1 MSGKKDL
8 SLETLRHSTAHLA
21 ARALLE
27 LFPDTKLTI
36 GPATKTG
43 FFYDFQSETTLKQS
57 DLEKVSERMKEL
69 ANQNIPF
76 THEQISKEEARE
88 MFKDNPFKLELI
100 DNLPGDTVGLSRQGD
115 FYDLCRGGHV
125 DSTSKLKHF
134 ILTGLSGSY
143 WRADRDNAKLQRITG
158 TSFPTSKELRMYL
171 KRVQDAAKYD
181 HRKLGKEMD
190 LFSFQQEG
198 AGFPF
203 YHPKGTQIFNRL
215 KSYMR
220 KIWEKNN
227 YQEIVTPAMLDADLW
242 KRSGH
247 YDHYKDNMYFC
258 DVEDRDYAIKPMNCP
273 GAILTYKQRPHSFRE
288 LPLRLA
294 EFGHVHRFELSGVL
308 HGLFRVR
315 AFTIDDSHI
324 FCMPEQLESEILN
337 SIKIIDDTFKLFE
350 FSNVSYAVST
360 RPEDS
365 MGTTELWDAAT
376 NALTD
381 TLTKAGKKFE
391 ILEGEGAFYGPKI
404 EVTIKDSMDREWQCS
419 TIQIDFFQPQNFD
432 ISYVASGGEK
442 KQPVMIHQAIFGS
455 LERFFGIIIEHLK
468 GHMPF
473 WLAPTQVK
481 VLPITSEHNDYA
493 TSILEKLESQGIR
506 AQLDQSQEPLSAK
519 IKVAQLAKTPWMLVV
534 GDKEVEQ
541 KTVTLRYVTGK
552 QEFGLSIEDVL
563 KKAQELIGESK

>member
-1 MSGKKDL
+1 MAEKKAQ
-8 SLETLRHSTAHLA
+8 SLEILRHSTAHLA
-21 ARALLE
+21 AQALLE
-27 LFPDTKLTI
+27 LFPETKLTI

-43 FFYDFQSETTLKQS
+43 FFYDFQCPTALKQA
-57 DLEKVSERMKEL
+57 DLEKISERMKKL
-69 ANQNIPF
+69 AEANIPF
-76 THEQISKEEARE
+76 THEQISKEKARE
-88 MFKDNPFKLELI
+88 LYKDNPFKLELI
-100 DNLPGDTVGLSRQGD
+100 NNLPGDTVGLARQGE

-125 DSTSKLKHF
+125 ESTGQLKHF

-158 TSFPTSKELRMYL
+158 TAFPTSKELRMHL
-171 KRVQDAAKYD
+171 KKVEAAAKYD

-203 YHPKGTQIFNRL
+203 YHPKGAHIFNGL

-220 KIWEKNN
+220 NVWKKHN
-227 YQEIVTPAMLDADLW
+227 YKEIITPSMLDAELW

-247 YDHYKDNMYFC
+247 YNHYKDNMYFC

-273 GAILTYKQRPHSFRE
+273 GAILTYKERPHSFRE
-288 LPLRLA
+288 LPLRLS

-315 AFTIDDSHI
+315 AFTIDDSHL
-324 FCMPEQLESEILN
+324 FCTTDQLESEILN
-337 SIKIIDDTFKLFE
+337 NINIIDETFKKFN
-350 FSNVSYAVST
+350 FSDVTYAVST

-365 MGTTELWDAAT
+365 MGTEELWETAT

-381 TLTKAGKKFE
+381 TLKKAGKDFV
-391 ILEGEGAFYGPKI
+391 LQEGEGAFYGPKI

-432 ISYVASGGEK
+432 INYVASGGEK

-455 LERFFGIIIEHLK
+455 LERFMGIIIEHLK
-468 GHMPF
+468 GQMPF

-481 VLPITSEHNDYA
+481 VLPITSDHTAYA
-493 TSILEKLESQGIR
+493 QSITKKLEALGIR
-506 AQLDQSQEPLSAK
+506 VELDTNQEPLSAK
-519 IKVAQLAKTPWMLVV
+519 IKVAQLAKVPWMLVI
-534 GDKEVEQ
+534 GDKEVDQ
-541 KTVTLRYVTGK
+541 NTVTLRHVTGK
-552 QEFGLSIEDVL
+552 QEFGIAVDDIL
-563 KKAQELIGESK
+563 KRAQELDNESK